1 MFGWLGGGNNE
12 APIYPELEAPQSVA
26 DFKALNDKKVK
37 LLVELLNNNDG
48 WTETAY
54 GVEGHNDIKIVSKQ
68 LEGESVNIVKTSAVI
83 NASAEK
89 ILNLFSVNDVKER
102 QKLEHDLLDA
112 KVLKEIDE
120 TTSLYY
126 SAYKS
131 PAFPVSDREFTNVRH
146 VVRNFDGKD
155 GILICLYSVNY
166 KEQPTVEKRVRAV
179 VVVSGIVIQPVE
191 GASDKCNFT
200 RIVQL
205 DPKGNIP
212 TFVVNMFVKKSGD
225 VLVGIRKTLA

>member
-1 MFGWLGGGNNE
+1 LSE
-12 APIYPELEAPQSVA
+12 
-26 DFKALNDKKVK
+26 KKVK
-37 LLVELLNNNDG
+37 LLVELLNNNEG

-68 LEGESVNIVKTSAVI
+68 LEGDSVNVVKTSAVI
-83 NASAEK
+83 NTSAEK
-89 ILNLFSVNDVKER
+89 IFNLFSVTDVKER

-112 KVLKEIDE
+112 KVLKEIDAN
-120 TTSLYY
+120 TSLYY

-146 VVRNFDGKD
+146 VVNNFDGKG
-155 GILICLYSVNY
+155 GILVCLYSVNY
-166 KEQPTVEKRVRAV
+166 KEQPVVDKRVRAV
-179 VVVSGIVIQPVE
+179 VVVSGLVIQPVD
-191 GASDKCNFT
+191 GATDKCHFT

-225 VLVGIRKTLA
+225 VLVGIRKSVA